1 VDKRSFLGLQQ
12 GGKMTALFV
21 FFKKAQGQ
29 MMQRLGR
36 ASALQ
41 QQTVNLRWEGS
52 WQEDASCCQVVWVL
66 KD

>member
-1 VDKRSFLGLQQ
+1 
-12 GGKMTALFV
+12 MTALFV